1 MKQTKKVTTKYEK
14 PNKQNKYV
22 LDKSGAESTKSLRN
36 GGAQTFAKNSTL
48 NKQVVYR
55 LKQNKRKITKIT
67 KQFLEKKP
75 FLDEAIQ

>member
-14 PNKQNKYV
+14 PNKQKYV
-22 LDKSGAESTKSLRN
+22 LDKSDAESTMSPES

-55 LKQNKRKITKIT
+55 LKQNKNH
-67 KQFLEKKP
+67 
-75 FLDEAIQ
+75 

>member
-22 LDKSGAESTKSLRN
+22 LDKSGAESTKSPRN
-36 GGAQTFAKNSTL
+36 GGVCEEFNF
-48 NKQVVYR
+48 KQASRVPFKT
-55 LKQNKRKITKIT
+55 KQKKITKIT